1 VLSPSSQCR
10 ARTVAAHA
18 ANDERRRHARKDQ
31 DVGRPCCHRAL
42 GVGTVGVTAASSGQA
57 TSASSGASRLDDGKD
72 LLPKSNITEEQAIR
86 AAQTAASGDLNEVD
100 LEHAGRLVWN
110 VDVGAKDVQV
120 DAQTGDVA
128 GASTDD

>member
-1 VLSPSSQCR
+1 MLQTTKGDGMR
-10 ARTVAAHA
+10 ARTKTFAALA
-18 ANDERRRHARKDQ
+18 AI
-31 DVGRPCCHRAL
+31 GAL
-42 GVGTVGVTAASSGQA
+42 GVGTVSFTAASSGQA
-57 TSASSGASRLDDGKD
+57 STASSGASRLDDGKD

-100 LEHAGRLVWN
+100 LEHRAGRLVWN